1 METEEIM
8 NENTVPKRPMFLTV
22 LCILS
27 FISAGLGS
35 LTALLTPL
43 FADAIIEFLQN
54 TPGYDET
61 EMNETI
67 QVLQA
72 GWGFY
77 SVTFLLALGSFIGVF
92 FMWNLKKTGFHF
104 YAISNLGLLLTPM
117 LLFGMPI
124 NWTSIFFTASFIL
137 LYAVNLKYMK

>member
-8 NENTVPKRPMFLTV
+8 NENTVSKRPVFLTV

-27 FISAGLGS
+27 FISSGLGS
-35 LTALLTPL
+35 ITALLTPL
-43 FADAIIEFLQN
+43 FADTIIEFLQN
-54 TPGYDET
+54 APGFDET
-61 EMNETI
+61 QMYETI

-77 SVTFLLALGSFIGVF
+77 AITFLLAVGSFIGVF
-92 FMWNLKKTGFHF
+92 FMWNLRKTGFHF

-117 LLFGMPI
+117 LLFGMPT

-137 LYAVNLKYMK
+137 LYAINLKYMK